1 MSANNSSP
9 FLAPNYLRRTS
20 TMDNFCEAAR
30 AKKHDPFFD
39 EKWDYRKANRL
50 RAKRFSDKPSKQA
63 RLASEV

>member
-1 MSANNSSP
+1 MNNTSP
-9 FLAPNYLRRTS
+9 FLAPNYPRRAS
-20 TMDNFCEAAR
+20 TMDSYCEAAR

-39 EKWDYRKANRL
+39 EKWDYKKANRARA